1 VTNVDCDAT
10 SLVVDAVQQ
19 MNPFGRM
26 TQTAKQCRRDNVVVR
41 NTCSGKLAR
50 KSAKWILLQHL
61 LHTDISCRKHT
72 PPQMDLMNLFVIS
85 TVPRYENDRSQ
96 SCAKE
101 RMLMLRQIQAGPS
114 KGTGEM
120 TG

>member
-26 TQTAKQCRRDNVVVR
+26 TQTAKQCHWDNVVIR

-72 PPQMDLMNLFVIS
+72 PPQMDLIVIS
-85 TVPRYENDRSQ
+85 TVPHHENDCSQ

-114 KGTGEM
+114 KGTGKM